1 MKRES
6 SILAW
11 FHFPNFSSFLGH
23 VFVIE
28 AFNLCLMIEGR
39 VLKFVYVPGH
49 IFSFIRSRSLEIR
62 HQFPST
68 VGS

>member
-1 MKRES
+1 MKSES

-49 IFSFIRSRSLEIR
+49 IFSFIRSRSLKR